1 MKTYSIKPTDI
12 KKQWRIIDAEGQI
25 LGRLASE
32 VAQTLRGKNK
42 PTFVPHLDCGDNV
55 IVINAAKIKLTGA
68 KWTDK
73 LYQHHTGYM
82 GGIKQ
87 IAAQDMMAKHP
98 TRMIEIAVKGMLPK
112 SKLGRLMYTNLR
124 VYADD
129 KHGQDAQKPVKA
141 EPRLKR

>member
-1 MKTYSIKPTDI
+1 MKTYSIKPTDV
-12 KKQWRIIDAEGQI
+12 KKQWRIIDAEGQV
-25 LGRLASE
+25 LGRIASE
-32 VAQTLRGKNK
+32 IAHILRGKNK
-42 PTFVPHLDCGDNV
+42 VTFVPHLDTGDNV

-87 IAAQDMMAKHP
+87 IAAQDLMAKHP
-98 TRMIEIAVKGMLPK
+98 TRLVEFAVKGMLPK
-112 SKLGRLMYTNLR
+112 NKLGRLLFTNLR

-129 KHGQDAQKPVKA
+129 KHGQDAQKPLKA
-141 EPRLKR
+141 EPRLQR